1 MSRRISSSR
10 ARRTGSPIVRAA
22 SYEALAGFTT
32 KSVRLI
38 TSSEKMIATIRVG
51 VMVKTLQTS
60 TRRMCRREPAA
71 PRRRSS
77 QSCVSRT
84 ASNATKA
91 TAITRSATSS
101 PVIQPRVLKETRREA
116 GQPGVGRGTG
126 QDGEQGQRHGSGAAA
141 EPAADRAHRI
151 AQA

>member
-22 SYEALAGFTT
+22 SYDALAGFTT

-38 TSSEKMIATIRVG
+38 TSSEKMIATISVG
-51 VMVKTLQTS
+51 VMVKTLHTS

-84 ASNATKA
+84 ASRATSA
-91 TAITRSATSS
+91 TAITQVGHQQPGDPATG
-101 PVIQPRVLKETRREA
+101 VEGVRREA
-116 GQPGVGRGTG
+116 GQPGVGRRAGE
-126 QDGEQGQRHGSGAAA
+126 DGEHGQRDGRGATA

>member
-38 TSSEKMIATIRVG
+38 TSSDKMIATIRVG
-51 VMVKTLQTS
+51 VMVKTLHTS

-77 QSCVSRT
+77 QSWVSRT
-84 ASNATKA
+84 ASSATSA

-101 PVIQPRVLKETRREA
+101 PVIQPRVLKE
-116 GQPGVGRGTG
+116 VG
-126 QDGEQGQRHGSGAAA
+126 AK
-141 EPAADRAHRI
+141 PAS
-151 AQA
+151 QA